1 MSDEFKD
8 IIMSHLRKD
17 VLLNSLKK
25 GERFDQRKFDELRSI
40 EIQKN
45 VIKNAEGSAFVKLGN
60 TQVLVGV
67 KFDMVVP
74 YPDRPDE
81 GTLITNAELLPLA
94 NSTFEP
100 GPPDENSI
108 ELARVVDR
116 GIRSA
121 ECVDPKSLFIEAGK
135 ALGLYIDIYVLDHS
149 GNYLD
154 ASSIAA
160 IAALTDTKVPKIE
173 DGKIIRTENKGKLS
187 LKVLPVTVTS
197 IKVDNFWLVDP
208 TIEEELAMDSRLT
221 IATTETHIAAVQK
234 GKGSLT
240 KKEFLDNLDIAF
252 KRGNDIRKLLQ

>member
-1 MSDEFKD
+1 MSEEFKE

-17 VLLNSLKK
+17 VLSNSLKK
-25 GERFDQRKFDELRSI
+25 GERFDQRKFDEFRSI
-40 EIQKN
+40 EIQKS

-67 KFDMVVP
+67 KFDVVTP
-74 YPDRPDE
+74 YSDRPNE
-81 GTLITNAELLPLA
+81 GTMVTNAELLPLA
-94 NSTFEP
+94 SSTFEP
-100 GPPDENSI
+100 GPPDENSV

-121 ECVDPKSLFIEAGK
+121 ECIDVKSLFIEEGK
-135 ALGLYIDIYVLDHS
+135 VLSVYIDLYVLDHS
-149 GNYLD
+149 GNFID

-160 IAALTDTKVPKIE
+160 IAALTDTKVPKVE
-173 DGKIIRTENKGKLS
+173 DGKIIRKEHKGKLD
-187 LKVLPVTVTS
+187 LKALPVTVTS
-197 IKVDNFWLVDP
+197 IRVDDFWLVDP

-221 IATTETHIAAVQK
+221 IATTGTHVAAVQK

-252 KRGNDIRKLLQ
+252 KRGNDIRKLL